1 MSTMHTAEHPG
12 TGMAPSSGFRSLPHT
27 KLGRWAMWLA
37 FAFVIMFAVNIAF
50 TAAFGMTTN
59 EDMRSFSENVL
70 PFYGIAL
77 MLVGLS
83 SGVTA
88 LIAMIR
94 DHERSWLLWAALVP
108 FSMMLFFLIGEFAVP
123 H

>member
-1 MSTMHTAEHPG
+1 MSTMHTAEHTG
-12 TGMAPSSGFRSLPHT
+12 TGMTPASGFGSLPHT
-27 KLGRWAMWLA
+27 KFGRWAMWLA
-37 FAFVIMFAVNIAF
+37 VAFVVMFAVNIAF
-50 TAAFGMTTN
+50 TGIFGMTTD
-59 EDMRSFSENVL
+59 EDMRNFSESVL
-70 PFYGIAL
+70 PLYGIAL

-108 FSMMLFFLIGEFAVP
+108 FSMMLFFIIGEFAFP